1 MHARHIGYI
10 YKGHKILR
18 RFILVHRPPIRKEVK
33 QGHKLDFFL
42 SSLKGLEFIHL
53 LEDILGFHSCKDC
66 HVLGM
71 SARLLKIHFVLFHAL
86 HRIVHLSLLS
96 PFVLVLCISL
106 RREKLLPALLKQ
118 RCMRDSVQAAIGKEN
133 AFRPQWLYT
142 PLKMEFPGVVVV
154 LFLPLGLGLL
164 ITFRV
169 TAVDVIVSDVVD
181 VIITAGFV
189 VASARERTQQWNGS
203 IA

>member
-66 HVLGM
+66 HV
-71 SARLLKIHFVLFHAL
+71 HAL